1 MMALFLYKAVDPEG
15 RIVRGQL
22 DAANDSELDQRLE
35 RLGLELIDVKEKA
48 AASFTLVK
56 RKVKRQDLITFCF
69 HLEQL
74 TRAGVPLLEGLAD
87 LRDSLDHPQFRQII
101 ANILDEVE
109 GGKMLSEALAM
120 HPAVFDSLFV
130 NLVKAGEQSG
140 RLSEIFSR
148 LTESLKWQDE
158 MMAQAKKAVMYP
170 AFVGVVVTGVLFF
183 MMIYLVPQL
192 VGFMKNMGQEL
203 PLQTRILIATSDFF
217 VHFWYLVLAFPVA
230 AFAAIKTAAK
240 TFPGF
245 RYRLDDF
252 KLRVWLIGPI
262 FKKIILARFASFL
275 GLLYNS
281 GISMLQALKIC
292 EGIANNMV
300 VSQGLEQAGRQIGE
314 GQGITTSFQNTGL
327 FPPLVIRMLK
337 VGETTGALDTSLA
350 NVSYF
355 YDRDVKES
363 IGRLQTL
370 IEPILT
376 VVLGLLMGWIMISV
390 LGPIYDT
397 ISKLKL

>member
-140 RLSEIFSR
+140 RLPEIFSR

>member
-1 MMALFLYKAVDPEG
+1 MALFLYKAVDADG
-15 RIVRGQL
+15 KVVRGQL
-22 DAANDSELDQRLE
+22 DAANDADLDQRLE
-35 RLGLELIDVKEKA
+35 RLGLELIDVREQA
-48 AASFTLVK
+48 AQSLFLVK

-74 TRAGVPLLEGLAD
+74 TRAGVPLLAGLAD

-140 RLSEIFSR
+140 RLAEIFGR

-158 MMAQAKKAVMYP
+158 MIAQAKKAVMYP
-170 AFVGVVVTGVLFF
+170 AFVGVVVSGVLFF

-203 PLQTRILIATSDFF
+203 PLHTRILIAVSDFF
-217 VHFWYLVLAFPVA
+217 VHYWYVVLSAPIA
-230 AFAAIKTAAK
+230 AFVAVKIAAQRS
-240 TFPGF
+240 PDF
-245 RYRLDDF
+245 RYRLDGL
-252 KLRVWLIGPI
+252 KLRLWLIGPI
-262 FKKIILARFASFL
+262 LKKITLARFASFL
-275 GLLYNS
+275 GLLYSS

-292 EGIANNMV
+292 EGIASNV
-300 VSQGLEQAGRQIGE
+300 VVAHGIEQAGRQIGE
-314 GQGITTSFQNTGL
+314 GQGITASFQNTGL
-327 FPPLVIRMLK
+327 FPPLVIRMFK
-337 VGETTGALDTSLA
+337 VGETTGALDTALA

-370 IEPILT
+370 IEPALT
-376 VVLGLLMGWIMISV
+376 VILGLLMGWIMLSV

-397 ISKLKL
+397 ISKLKV

>member
-1 MMALFLYKAVDPEG
+1 MTLFLYKAVDAEG
-15 RIVRGQL
+15 KVVRGQL
-22 DAANDSELDQRLE
+22 DAANDADLDLRLE
-35 RLGLELIDVKEKA
+35 RLGLELIDVREQSA
-48 AASFTLVK
+48 EAFPLIK

-74 TRAGVPLLEGLAD
+74 TRAGVPLLEGLTD

-101 ANILDEVE
+101 ANVLDEVE

-140 RLSEIFSR
+140 RLPEIFAR

-158 MMAQAKKAVMYP
+158 MIAQAKKAVMYP
-170 AFVGVVVTGVLFF
+170 AFVGVVVSGVLFF

-192 VGFMKNMGQEL
+192 VSFMKNMGQEL
-203 PLQTRILIATSDFF
+203 PLHTRVLIAVSNFF
-217 VHFWYLVLAFPVA
+217 VHFWYGVLMTPLAT
-230 AFAAIKTAAK
+230 FAAVKIIARRSPA
-240 TFPGF
+240 F
-245 RYRLDDF
+245 RYRLDGL
-252 KLRVWLIGPI
+252 KLRLWLVGPI
-262 FKKIILARFASFL
+262 LKKITLARFASFL

-292 EGIANNMV
+292 EGIANNAV
-300 VSQGLEQAGRQIGE
+300 IAGGIEQAGRQIGE
-314 GQGITTSFQNTGL
+314 GQGITASFQNTGL
-327 FPPLVIRMLK
+327 FPPLVIRMFK
-337 VGETTGALDTSLA
+337 VGETTGALDTALA

-363 IGRLQTL
+363 IGRLQAL
-370 IEPILT
+370 IEPALT
-376 VVLGLLMGWIMISV
+376 VILGLLMGWIMLSV

-397 ISKLKL
+397 ISKLKM

>member
-1 MMALFLYKAVDPEG
+1 MTLFLYKAVDAEG
-15 RIVRGQL
+15 KVVRGQL
-22 DAANDSELDQRLE
+22 DAANDADLDLRLE
-35 RLGLELIDVKEKA
+35 RLGLELIDVREQSA
-48 AASFTLVK
+48 EAFPLIK

-74 TRAGVPLLEGLAD
+74 TRAGVPLLEGLTD
-87 LRDSLDHPQFRQII
+87 LRDSLDHPQFRQTIG
-101 ANILDEVE
+101 NILDEVE

-140 RLSEIFSR
+140 RLPEIFGR

-158 MMAQAKKAVMYP
+158 MIAQAKKAVMYP

-192 VGFMKNMGQEL
+192 VSFMKNMGQEL
-203 PLQTRILIATSDFF
+203 PLHTRVLIAVSNFF
-217 VHFWYLVLAFPVA
+217 VHFWYGVLMTPLA
-230 AFAAIKTAAK
+230 AFAAVKIAARRS
-240 TFPGF
+240 PAF
-245 RYRLDDF
+245 RYRLDGL
-252 KLRVWLIGPI
+252 KLRLWLVGPI
-262 FKKIILARFASFL
+262 LKKITLARFASFL

-292 EGIANNMV
+292 EGIANNAV
-300 VSQGLEQAGRQIGE
+300 IAGGIEQAGRQIGE
-314 GQGITTSFQNTGL
+314 GQGITASFQNTGL
-327 FPPLVIRMLK
+327 FPPLVIRMFK
-337 VGETTGALDTSLA
+337 VGETTGALDTALA

-370 IEPILT
+370 IEPALT
-376 VVLGLLMGWIMISV
+376 VILGLLMGWIMLSV

-397 ISKLKL
+397 ISKLKT

>member
-1 MMALFLYKAVDPEG
+1 MTLFLYKAVDAEG
-15 RIVRGQL
+15 KVVRGQL
-22 DAANDSELDQRLE
+22 DAANDSDLDQRLE
-35 RLGLELIDVKEKA
+35 RLGLELIDVREQSA
-48 AASFTLVK
+48 EAFTLIK

-74 TRAGVPLLEGLAD
+74 TRAGVPLLEGLTD

-140 RLSEIFSR
+140 RLPEIFGR

-158 MMAQAKKAVMYP
+158 MIAQAKKAVMYP

-192 VGFMKNMGQEL
+192 VSFMKNMGQEL
-203 PLQTRILIATSDFF
+203 PLHTRVLIAVSNFF
-217 VHFWYLVLAFPVA
+217 VHYWYGVLIMPFVT
-230 AFAAIKTAAK
+230 FAAVKVYAQRS
-240 TFPGF
+240 PSF
-245 RYRLDDF
+245 RYRLDGL
-252 KLRVWLIGPI
+252 KLRLWLVGPI
-262 FKKIILARFASFL
+262 LKKITLARFASFL

-292 EGIANNMV
+292 EGIANNAV
-300 VSQGLEQAGRQIGE
+300 IASGIEQAGRQIGE
-314 GQGITTSFQNTGL
+314 GQGITASFQNTGL
-327 FPPLVIRMLK
+327 FPPLVIRMFK

-370 IEPILT
+370 IEPALT
-376 VVLGLLMGWIMISV
+376 VILGLLMGWIMLSV

-397 ISKLKL
+397 ISKLKV

>member
-1 MMALFLYKAVDPEG
+1 M
-15 RIVRGQL
+15 
-22 DAANDSELDQRLE
+22 
-35 RLGLELIDVKEKA
+35 
-48 AASFTLVK
+48 
-56 RKVKRQDLITFCF
+56 KRQDLITFCF

-74 TRAGVPLLEGLAD
+74 TRAGVPLLEGLTD

-140 RLSEIFSR
+140 RLPEIFGR

-158 MMAQAKKAVMYP
+158 MIAQAKKAVMYP

-192 VGFMKNMGQEL
+192 VSFMKNMGQEL
-203 PLQTRILIATSDFF
+203 PLHTRVLIAVSNFF
-217 VHFWYLVLAFPVA
+217 VHYWYGVLIMPFVT
-230 AFAAIKTAAK
+230 FAAVKVYAQRS
-240 TFPGF
+240 PSF
-245 RYRLDDF
+245 RYRLDGL
-252 KLRVWLIGPI
+252 KLRLWLVGPI
-262 FKKIILARFASFL
+262 LKKITLARFASFL

-292 EGIANNMV
+292 EGIANNAV
-300 VSQGLEQAGRQIGE
+300 IASGIEQAGRQIGE
-314 GQGITTSFQNTGL
+314 GQGITASFQNTGL
-327 FPPLVIRMLK
+327 FPPLVIRMFK

-370 IEPILT
+370 IEPALT
-376 VVLGLLMGWIMISV
+376 VILGLLMGWIMLSV

-397 ISKLKL
+397 ISKLKV

>member
-1 MMALFLYKAVDPEG
+1 MTLFLYKAVDAEG
-15 RIVRGQL
+15 KVIRGQL
-22 DAANDSELDQRLE
+22 DAANDADLDQRLE
-35 RLGLELIDVKEKA
+35 RLGLELIEVREQSA
-48 AASFTLVK
+48 EAFSLIK
-56 RKVKRQDLITFCF
+56 RRVRRQDLITFCF

-101 ANILDEVE
+101 ANVLDEVE

-130 NLVKAGEQSG
+130 NLVRAGEQSG
-140 RLSEIFSR
+140 RLPEIFGR

-158 MMAQAKKAVMYP
+158 MIAQAKKAVMYP
-170 AFVGVVVTGVLFF
+170 AFVGVVVSGVLFF

-192 VGFMKNMGQEL
+192 VSFMKNMGQEL
-203 PLQTRILIATSDFF
+203 PLHTRILIAVSNFF
-217 VHFWYLVLAFPVA
+217 VHYWYGILMAPLV
-230 AFAAIKTAAK
+230 AFAAVKIAARRS
-240 TFPGF
+240 PAF
-245 RYRLDDF
+245 RYRLDGL
-252 KLRVWLIGPI
+252 KLRLWLVGPI
-262 FKKIILARFASFL
+262 LKKIALARFASFL

-292 EGIANNMV
+292 EGIANNAV
-300 VSQGLEQAGRQIGE
+300 IAGGIAQAGRQIGE
-314 GQGITTSFQNTGL
+314 GQGITASFQNTGL
-327 FPPLVIRMLK
+327 FPPLVIRMFK
-337 VGETTGALDTSLA
+337 VGETTGALDTALA

-370 IEPILT
+370 IEPALT
-376 VVLGLLMGWIMISV
+376 VILGLLMGWIMLSV

-397 ISKLKL
+397 ISKLKV

>member
-1 MMALFLYKAVDPEG
+1 MALFLYKAVDPEG

-35 RLGLELIDVKEKA
+35 RLGLEVIDVREKTA
-48 AASFTLVK
+48 RNFTLIK
-56 RKVKRQDLITFCF
+56 RKIKRQDLITFCF

-74 TRAGVPLLEGLAD
+74 TRAGVPLLEGLED
-87 LRDSLDHPQFRQII
+87 LRDSLDHPQFRQVI

-140 RLSEIFSR
+140 RLPEIFSR

-158 MMAQAKKAVMYP
+158 MIAQAKKAITYP
-170 AFVGVVVTGVLFF
+170 AFVAVVVTGVMFF

-192 VGFMKNMGQEL
+192 VGFMKSMGQEL
-203 PLQTRILIATSDFF
+203 PFHTRMLIATSNFF
-217 VHFWYLVLAFPVA
+217 VQFWYLVLAFPFA
-230 AFAAIKTAAK
+230 AFAAVKIGTKHSPA
-240 TFPGF
+240 F
-245 RYRLDDF
+245 RYRLDGF
-252 KLRVWLIGPI
+252 KLRVWLFGPI
-262 FKKIILARFASFL
+262 LKKINLARFASFL
-275 GLLYNS
+275 GLLYDS
-281 GISMLQALKIC
+281 GISMLQALRIC
-292 EGIANNMV
+292 EGIASNV
-300 VSQGLEQAGRQIGE
+300 VLSQAIEQAGRQIGE
-314 GQGITTSFQNTGL
+314 GQGITASFQNTGL

-337 VGETTGALDTSLA
+337 VGETTGALDTALA

-355 YDRDVKES
+355 YDRDVKDS
-363 IGRLQTL
+363 IGRLQAL
-370 IEPILT
+370 IGPILT
-376 VVLGLLMGWIMISV
+376 VVLGLLMGWIMLSV

-397 ISKLKL
+397 ISKIKL